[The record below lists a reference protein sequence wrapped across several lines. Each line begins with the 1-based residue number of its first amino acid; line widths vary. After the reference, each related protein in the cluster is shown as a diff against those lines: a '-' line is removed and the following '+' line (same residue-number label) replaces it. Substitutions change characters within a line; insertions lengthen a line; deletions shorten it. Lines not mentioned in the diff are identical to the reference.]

1 MKEINTETMQHSN
14 PWPFFVLTYAITWIF
29 WIPLALSSQVVT
41 EGPWMMAL
49 VFGGLGPSI
58 AGILMVYRTQAR
70 EGRRDFWRRSFNFKQ
85 IGAGWYAAIIL
96 IFPIAY
102 GLGSLVDILLSGTPP
117 GAEVL
122 AQIAAQPASLIG
134 MFFMLLLMGPLAEEF
149 GWRGYALD
157 QLQSKQSALV
167 SNLTLGVFWFVW
179 HFPLFFMNGMIQ
191 QELGFGSLAFWA
203 YGAFCLAV
211 SILIA
216 WVYNNNGRSILA
228 AILLH
233 FMSNATTTVLGP
245 ISDRTNIFAIGI
257 LVVAAIVVVI
267 TWGAKTFTRQPG

>member
-1 MKEINTETMQHSN
+1 M
-14 PWPFFVLTYAITWIF
+14 L
-29 WIPLALSSQVVT
+29 
-41 EGPWMMAL
+41 
-49 VFGGLGPSI
+49 
-58 AGILMVYRTQAR
+58 
-70 EGRRDFWRRSFNFKQ
+70 
-85 IGAGWYAAIIL
+85 
-96 IFPIAY
+96 
-102 GLGSLVDILLSGTPP
+102 
-117 GAEVL
+117 
-122 AQIAAQPASLIG
+122 
-134 MFFMLLLMGPLAEEF
+134 FMLLLMGPLAEEF

-157 QLQSKQSALV
+157 QLQSKWSALV

-179 HFPLFFMNGMIQ
+179 HFPLFFMIGMLQ

-203 YGAFCLAV
+203 YGAFCLAL

-257 LVVAAIVVVI
+257 LVVAAIVVVLVCGERTLI
-267 TWGAKTFTRQPG
+267 RGKQHLEEPKFA